1 MMPKPILLSLI
12 FFAISFTATAQ
23 TGCLVLNYDSPDY
36 SKVFNAVSSGTV
48 YKTGNGVN
56 FVLYEGVCG
65 PHTYVSISGSSQG
78 TCTLLGDSMHTG
90 QIYTVSQTFQAP
102 CGVPIDD
109 YVVFLLLPVSL
120 IGVWSFKKQSFSFS
134 KQLIKS

>member
-1 MMPKPILLSLI
+1 MPKHILLFLI
-12 FFAISFTATAQ
+12 FLTISLSAIAQ

-109 YVVFLLLPVSL
+109 YVIFLLMPTSIVGIWLL
-120 IGVWSFKKQSFSFS
+120 KKKNINSS
-134 KQLIKS
+134 KQFIKL

>member
-1 MMPKPILLSLI
+1 MLKILCFAFILL
-12 FFAISFTATAQ
+12 FISICASAQ

-102 CGVPIDD
+102 CGLPLDD
-109 YVVFLLLPVSL
+109 YDVLLLVFAAIMGAVMLRNKPLILFKSL
-120 IGVWSFKKQSFSFS
+120 F
-134 KQLIKS
+134 

>member
-1 MMPKPILLSLI
+1 MLKILCFVFISLS
-12 FFAISFTATAQ
+12 ISISVSAQ

-109 YVVFLLLPVSL
+109 NDILLLVFAAIMGAVILKDKPLIQFKSL
-120 IGVWSFKKQSFSFS
+120 F
-134 KQLIKS
+134 